1 MKEGLD
7 VTTDKLVSRILP
19 LITRRK
25 FVKSAAATA
34 LTASGLAAIPVRAE
48 SLPRVEEHGAMAKA
62 LSYVHDA
69 QTVDSAKR
77 PSHQYCSNCVL
88 FAGGAD
94 DEWAGCGIFP
104 GKLVANR
111 GWCSAWAAKPEN

>member
-1 MKEGLD
+1 MKEGPD
-7 VTTDKLVSRILP
+7 VKKDHLVSTFLP
-19 LITRRK
+19 LFTRRR

-48 SLPRVEEHGAMAKA
+48 TLPRVEEQGAMAKA
-62 LSYVHDA
+62 LSYAHDA
-69 QTVDSAKR
+69 QSVDSAKR
-77 PSHQYCSNCVL
+77 PSHQYCYNCVL
-88 FAGGAD
+88 FSGETD

-111 GWCSAWAAKPEN
+111 GWCSAWAANPEN